1 MSIDKSKYIKLG
13 IFIITGLAL
22 FVLALFYVGGKEN
35 LFTKTINVYSIFSDV
50 NGLTQG
56 NSVQYAGIN
65 VGTVESIEIITIDK
79 IRVNMNINM
88 DVQKFIKKD
97 SKAEINSDGLVG
109 NKIISITAGN
119 EYSQMVIGGD
129 SIQSIKPVTVKDI
142 FNNLNESTL
151 QAQVISKELSDIM
164 IKINNGEGTLGQ
176 FVNNTSI
183 YDNIDSLM
191 GSFVTSTAQI
201 NNILLQAS
209 NTINFVSDDLRSLGG
224 SIDLISKNIE
234 DITAKIN
241 SSESLI
247 GTLLTDTVFA
257 NNIKGVL
264 KNTNATT
271 ANLEMG
277 SFSFYQNMEALK
289 HNFLFKGYFEDLGYW
304 DKSQEEKDYVTREER
319 ILFKESELNE
329 RELKLREFQIKLD
342 SLRNFIEIKS
352 DSLKLK

>member
-1 MSIDKSKYIKLG
+1 MGIDKTKYIKLG
-13 IFIITGLAL
+13 IFIITGIVL
-22 FVLALFYVGGKEN
+22 FILALFYIGGKEN
-35 LFTKTINVYSIFSDV
+35 LFTKTFNVYSIFSDV
-50 NGLTQG
+50 NGLTKG
-56 NSVQYAGIN
+56 NSVQYAGIS
-65 VGTVESIEIITIDK
+65 VGTVESIEIISIDK
-79 IRVNMNINM
+79 IRVNMNLNM
-88 DVQKFIKKD
+88 NVQKFIKKD

-109 NKIISITAGN
+109 NKIVSITAGS
-119 EYSQMVIGGD
+119 EFSQMIINGD
-129 SIQSIKPVTVKDI
+129 SLQSIKPVTVKDI

-164 IKINNGEGTLGQ
+164 IKINRGEGTLGQ

-209 NTINFVSDDLRSLGG
+209 NTINFVSDDLKNLGG
-224 SIDLISKNIE
+224 SIDHISKNIE

-241 SSESLI
+241 SSQSLI

-257 NNIKGVL
+257 NNIKGVIR
-264 KNTNATT
+264 NTNATT

-304 DKSQEEKDYVTREER
+304 DKSKEEKNYISREER
-319 ILFKESELNE
+319 ILNKENELNQ
-329 RELKLREFQIKLD
+329 RELKLREFQLKLD
-342 SLRNFIEIKS
+342 SLRNFLEIKT